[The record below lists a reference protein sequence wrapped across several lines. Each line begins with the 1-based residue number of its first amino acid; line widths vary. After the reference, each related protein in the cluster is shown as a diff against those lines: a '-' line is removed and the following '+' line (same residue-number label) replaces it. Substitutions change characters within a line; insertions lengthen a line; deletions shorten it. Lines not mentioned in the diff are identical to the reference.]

1 MGKHSG
7 GSAKEP
13 RTDQGKGFG
22 EMSGAE
28 KAKEFDASHNDPKGY
43 AERNFSNENRSSS
56 GGKHRR

>member
-1 MGKHSG
+1 MGKHGG

-22 EMSGAE
+22 EMSPEE
-28 KAKEFDASHNDPKGY
+28 KGREFDSSHSDPKGY
-43 AERNFSNENRSSS
+43 ADRNFSNENRSSG